1 MLKAGSRPEE
11 GSRPVAHIRRH
22 PKAPQRWQV
31 RYIDPYGKERSKN
44 FGRKVDAEKFLH
56 TVEVQK
62 MKGEWT
68 DPAAGK
74 TKFGDWAMQVH
85 ATRQNRRESTRSRDE
100 SYLRNLVLPTFG
112 DSELGA
118 VQPSD
123 IRLWIADLK
132 DQGYAPGTIAKAY
145 QILSRAFRVAVAD
158 GLIARTPCRE
168 ITLPKN
174 DRDEKRFLTPAEAE
188 ELANAIDP
196 RYRAFVLTA
205 TYTGLRF
212 GELAALRTDDL
223 DLLRGTLRVDE
234 QLSRQGS
241 WRMVSGP
248 LKSKKA
254 YRTIGIPAFLCEEL
268 AAHIAQ
274 YPSGSDFVF
283 SHARGGPLDYSRF
296 RRRHWNPAV
305 EASVGPPCTPHDL
318 RHTHVAMLIAE
329 NQSPRYI
336 ADRLGHESTRTVLD
350 VYGHLYEGVD
360 EAAMESLDRLRSQAQ
375 ADARQAPQ
383 GSNVVPLDTDGG
395 NRRPG

>member
-1 MLKAGSRPEE
+1 M
-11 GSRPVAHIRRH
+11 AHIRRH
-22 PKAPQRWQV
+22 PKSPDRWQV
-31 RYIDPYGKERSKN
+31 RYVDPQGKERSKN
-44 FGRKVDAEKFLH
+44 FARKVDAEKYLH

-62 MKGEWT
+62 IRGEWT
-68 DPAAGK
+68 DPAAGR
-74 TKFGDWAMQVH
+74 TRFGAWAIQVD
-85 ATRQNRRESTRSRDE
+85 ATRPNRRDSTRARDS
-100 SYLRNLVLPTFG
+100 SYLRNLILPTF
-112 DSELGA
+112 DNAELGA
-118 VQPSD
+118 VQPSE
-123 IRLWIADLK
+123 IRAWIADLQ
-132 DQGYAPGTIAKAY
+132 DQGYAPATIGKAY

-168 ITLPKN
+168 IKLPKD
-174 DRDEKRFLTPAEAE
+174 DRDEKRFLTASEAE
-188 ELANAIDP
+188 HLADAIDP
-196 RYRAFVLTA
+196 RYRALILTG

-212 GELAALRTDDL
+212 GELAALRNNDL
-223 DLLRGTLRVDE
+223 DMLRRTLRVDE

-241 WRMVSGP
+241 WKMVAGP

-268 AAHIAQ
+268 AAHLAQ
-274 YPSGSDFVF
+274 YPSGSDLVF
-283 SHARGGPLDYSRF
+283 SHAEGGPLDYNRF

-360 EAAMESLDRLRSQAQ
+360 QAAMESLDRLRSQAL
-375 ADARQAPQ
+375 ADPGRPPD
-383 GSNVVPLDTDGG
+383 GSNVVSMDTRSR
-395 NRRPG
+395 NL